1 MTETFTAACVQPTT
15 GQDIRENLAQV
26 SDLVR
31 QAHATGARLI
41 ATPEVSNLIGENR
54 AMTFERAET
63 EGDSPSLNGYRALA
77 AELGIWLSVG
87 SLCVRVPGEERL
99 ANRSFLID
107 DGGVVR
113 ARYDKI
119 HMFDVDLATGESHR
133 ESRSYRPGE
142 QAVVA
147 PTPWGTIGLTI
158 CYDIRFPYL
167 YRALAQA
174 GADFMTIPAAF
185 TRPTGKA
192 HWHVLQRARAIEN
205 GVYVIAAAQCGEHH
219 AKRRTYGH
227 SVIVDPWG
235 EVLADA
241 GPERGFIVAE
251 IDPAAVAKARAMVG
265 SLYHDRAYTGPEP
278 IKAPAAAE

>member
-15 GQDIRENLAQV
+15 GQDILENLAQI

-31 QAHATGARLI
+31 QAHAAGAQLI
-41 ATPEVSNLIGENR
+41 ATPEVSNLIGAYR
-54 AMTFERAET
+54 AMTLERAET
-63 EGDSPSLNGYRALA
+63 EAASPSLDGYRALA
-77 AELGIWLSVG
+77 AELGVWLAVG
-87 SLCVRVPGEERL
+87 SLCVKVPGQERL

-107 DGGVVR
+107 DGGTIV

-119 HMFDVDLATGESHR
+119 HMFDVDIDSGESHR
-133 ESRSYRPGE
+133 ESRTYRPGE

-147 PTPWGTIGLTI
+147 ETPWGTIGLTV

-167 YRALAQA
+167 YRDLAQA
-174 GADFMTIPAAF
+174 GADYITIPAAF

-227 SVIVDPWG
+227 SVIIDPWG

-241 GPERGFIVAE
+241 GPDRGFITAE

-265 SLYHDRAYTGPEP
+265 SLYHDRAYGGPEP
-278 IKAPAAAE
+278 IKSSAAAE